1 MKKMLCMILAL
12 VMALSL
18 AVPAMA
24 DTYSQGTGAQTQATY
39 NATGIDDPD
48 DGEDDVLKEKFYYVE
63 VPATLTVGGN
73 SGNVKAWGLWKTSE
87 MLTVAVANANNIV
100 ALSETGGTGTCN
112 ATVTFGGIS
121 VAGLT
126 TINTTSANP
135 AATETISVAFAAGQT
150 APASGSWAGTINY
163 TVTLA

>member
-12 VMALSL
+12 AMALSL

-24 DTYSQGTGAQTQATY
+24 ATYSQGTGAQTQATY
-39 NATGIDDPD
+39 SAQGIDDPD
-48 DGEDDVLKEKFYYVE
+48 DGEDGVLKDKFYYVE

-87 MLTVAVANANNIV
+87 TLTVAVANANNIV
-100 ALSETGGTGTCN
+100 ALSETDGTGTCN
-112 ATVTFGGIS
+112 ATVTFEGIS

-126 TINTTSANP
+126 TTNTTSTNP
-135 AATETISVAFAAGQT
+135 AATKTISVAFAAGQT
-150 APASGSWAGTINY
+150 APASGSWTGTINY
-163 TVTLA
+163 TVALA